1 MTISFIS
8 SDGKKG
14 LFVRVRPD
22 GLEKGLCLD
31 FYRDGASAIETTLL
45 QRHLYKVLQDQME
58 AVRKVSYL
66 RGWRD
71 AKSKRK
77 KKDWFASCVDVRDW
91 ETKEAG
97 L

>member
-1 MTISFIS
+1 MTISFVS
-8 SDGKKG
+8 SNDGGG
-14 LFVRVRPD
+14 LYVEVRPD
-22 GLEKGLCLD
+22 GLGENLCLD
-31 FYRDGASAIETTLL
+31 FYRAGASVIETTLL
-45 QRHLYKVLQDQME
+45 RRHIRQALDNQME
-58 AVRKVSYL
+58 AIRKVSYL